1 MLPPPGISG
10 LGSASGMR
18 ARNIMN
24 DATVRASSSALSHS
38 PHSYADPSPPARR
51 QSNPSPSETR
61 VFEAYSEWAKESA
74 VEGGRRGYA
83 DGGRG
88 YAGVAAE
95 TGVNGHGGNR
105 EGDGDEDADELPPPI
120 HAAAARNRAARLRN
134 HFSIHTQVA

>member
-18 ARNIMN
+18 ARNIMH

-38 PHSYADPSPPARR
+38 PHSFTDPSPPARR

-61 VFEAYSEWAKESA
+61 VFEAHSEWAKESA
-74 VEGGRRGYA
+74 VEGGRRAYA

-88 YAGVAAE
+88 YAGV
-95 TGVNGHGGNR
+95 

-120 HAAAARNRAARLRN
+120 HAAAARNRAAQPLL
-134 HFSIHTQVA
+134 STHTGRESGPAYPCMRRETER